1 MCALVLYCRRTQ
13 FSGAPLIV
21 QVFLASRVSM
31 GPWRAAAR
39 GVAVEVLRF
48 LVSGLGDKERCPV
61 SFDWRAEDQVAYWR
75 EEAEFCRDRLR
86 ESHSCAAELEFL
98 RSLQTRCWE
107 TSAVYILVFLGFLL
121 GAICAGLL
129 LWLQNRA

>member
-1 MCALVLYCRRTQ
+1 MPRWGVLLAHHEGAGVPSFRFCLCALVLYCRRTQ

-75 EEAEFCRDRLR
+75 EEADFCIAVRL
-86 ESHSCAAELEFL
+86 SWS
-98 RSLQTRCWE
+98 S
-107 TSAVYILVFLGFLL
+107 
-121 GAICAGLL
+121 
-129 LWLQNRA
+129 